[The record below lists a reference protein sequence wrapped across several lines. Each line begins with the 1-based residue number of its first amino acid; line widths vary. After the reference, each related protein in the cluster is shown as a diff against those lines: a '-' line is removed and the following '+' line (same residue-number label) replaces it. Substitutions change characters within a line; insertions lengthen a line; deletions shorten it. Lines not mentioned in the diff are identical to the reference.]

1 MNAIET
7 KLEKTKGKL
16 LIKNSFLK
24 LWIAESKHEWVYK
37 HVKNHSHENCYRR
50 ARLKVGIKIRLS
62 SKELWFSHFGSS
74 A

>member
-7 KLEKTKGKL
+7 KLGKTKGKL
-16 LIKNSFLK
+16 LIKNLLK

-37 HVKNHSHENCYRR
+37 HVKNQSWKLCYRR
-50 ARLKVGIKIRLS
+50 ARLKTGNKNQTNF
-62 SKELWFSHFGSS
+62 KGGLWFSHFGSS